1 MIDTHAHVHFPV
13 YDPDRA
19 DVFARMREARVA
31 CITVGTSLANSR
43 RAIELAQQHADMW
56 ATVGLHPS
64 HVTHPHHDDNE
75 GAVEERT
82 VTRAQLIELARQP
95 RVVAIGEA
103 GLDTYRV
110 EPEAREQALRE
121 QEPIL
126 REHIEAARELN
137 LPLVIH
143 CREALGELATIF
155 QSYWN
160 AGHKPRAVI
169 HSFTGT
175 WDEAVPLLDL
185 GAYIGLNGISTFPP
199 RKQQQPHETLE
210 HVIQQIPLE
219 RLLLETDAPYLAPA
233 PHRGTRNEPA
243 HVVHV
248 ATFIAQKRGISLEEI
263 DRITTE
269 NAKTLFGI

>member
-13 YDPDRA
+13 YDADRA
-19 DVFARMREARVA
+19 EVLARMRSAGVS
-31 CITVGTSLANSR
+31 CITIGTSLANSQS
-43 RAIELAQQHADMW
+43 AIALAQQHNDIW
-56 ATVGLHPS
+56 ASVGLHPS

-75 GAVEERT
+75 GAVEERS

-95 RVVAIGEA
+95 RVIAIGEA

-110 EPEAREQALRE
+110 EAEEREHALRE

-126 REHIEAARELN
+126 REHIEAARELDI
-137 LPLVIH
+137 PLVIH
-143 CREALGELATIF
+143 CREALGELAAIF

-199 RKQQQPHETLE
+199 RKHQQPHETLK
-210 HVIQQIPLE
+210 HVIQQIPLN

-243 HVVHV
+243 HVVYV
-248 ATFIAQKRGISLEEI
+248 GAFITQKRGIALEEI